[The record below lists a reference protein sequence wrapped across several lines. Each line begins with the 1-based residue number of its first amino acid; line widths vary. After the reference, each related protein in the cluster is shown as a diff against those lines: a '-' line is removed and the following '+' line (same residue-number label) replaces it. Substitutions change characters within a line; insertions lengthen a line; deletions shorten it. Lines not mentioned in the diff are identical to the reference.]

1 MMLQG
6 QLKNNPLMQQFNQ
19 MMGGKDS
26 SQQIQTLLNLAKT
39 RGFNVDAKIFSEAD
53 IQSLGLKK
61 SPLG

>member
-1 MMLQG
+1 
-6 QLKNNPLMQQFNQ
+6 MQQFNQ

-26 SQQIQTLLNLAKT
+26 SQQIQTLLNLAKS
-39 RGFNVDAKIFSEAD
+39 RGFDINAKMFSEAD